1 MPDTLDKQ
9 PSEDRL
15 FDMDFSPRLA
25 DLELLNAIPTMIEQ
39 TVDQD
44 DGSLTTT
51 TDLVFGTPTINGQVA
66 QCRIS
71 GGTDG
76 VLYKVTFQDAGTDF
90 ANLVEAEGFL
100 LVQDI

>member
-15 FDMDFSPRLA
+15 YDMDFSPRLA
-25 DLELLNAIPTMIEQ
+25 VTELLNAIPTMIEE

-44 DGSLTTT
+44 DGSVTSS
-51 TDLVFGTPTINGQVA
+51 TDLTFGTPTISGQIA

-71 GGTDG
+71 GGLDG
-76 VLYKVTFQDAGTDF
+76 VLYKVTFQNAGTDF